1 MLYMGVP
8 GSKLSMRVALC
19 VFLSLVRQC
28 VIQII
33 ITSRTTTIIIS
44 SNVSFKS
51 LSEMSDCGC
60 CFSIGLSVCLT
71 NILLIMDVIFTINP
85 YRCDFY

>member
-19 VFLSLVRQC
+19 VFFSLVRQC
-28 VIQII
+28 VIQMI

-51 LSEMSDCGC
+51 LSEISDCGC
-60 CFSIGLSVCLT
+60 CFSIGWLFCRWTLT
-71 NILLIMDVIFTINP
+71 IILIIMDVIFIINP
-85 YRCDFY
+85 YR